1 MKRVD
6 VLSEYRINSATYTG
20 SYGTVDSL
28 NQYPND
34 QGTSPAKRS
43 SRSSI
48 NTSPTVLNINNLP
61 LPTNTKDTAL
71 LQSAVFIL
79 DGIKYRSIQHKIDP
93 LSLSIYQVYHSR
105 PFQWLLKGVLLLLLM
120 LAFFE
125 YPTSFSLSSDYRFR
139 NQTWFLGEAPCGT
152 TEAVEIVCLIFILC
166 DCMLRFYLG
175 GWKRFVR
182 KPWLVLYAVMIGLSF
197 IDVFISIAFC
207 DRKYDPLP
215 MSLAYT
221 LRMRRYFRP
230 IFFLISST
238 IMKKFAKAV
247 ALTLPHIFTVL
258 VLLVIHMYVFAMIG
272 LLVFPHPPD
281 KAITNT
287 TGIINSTHLP
297 DADSDLINPNLNYS
311 YYTQQEGERY
321 FRTVADALESLLV
334 LLTTANHP
342 DVMMPIYQYNRFSA
356 IYFILFLG
364 IGSYIILNL
373 LIAVIYNHFKGFF
386 QNSLQSSFL
395 RRRVAF
401 RAAFT
406 ILIRKTQDLMKRSS
420 QRNSYSHDHVGKDLV
435 RELLQRVKIKESQ
448 KPLMYQK
455 LETVNSQFISWKHF
469 REVFD
474 LISQDTS
481 RRRAARLPYYTNV
494 RVFQWFQFIIRHRI
508 FAYFTHFVSIVNV
521 IIITVELQLSY
532 SESLSNPDSRLAGF
546 NLFFVSYYVLE
557 QILKLIGF
565 GLKGYFRSIGNIY
578 EGLLTLA
585 LLILEILALALY
597 GGPLQT
603 HAHLID
609 VTQFDIIIRL
619 MNIFIVLRILRILA
633 HVEKLK
639 ILTATIFELIRNL
652 RGFSGIIFVIY
663 YIFALLGMQ
672 LFMDVDG
679 PSHDPTL
686 RMTCGTYDKLRYFAN
701 NFHDFASSLMVLWDV
716 MVVNN
721 WFILLDKYGTD
732 SFLGNWAKLYFIA
745 WWLVAVIIF
754 VNLFIS
760 LVLETFLVKWE
771 AVHRSQEEN
780 PPGEYEG
787 REGEAWERQATQ
799 VDSQIS
805 DIHNLLRAQLVE
817 PEESRIMH
825 ELQRHHDL
833 MLV

>member
-1 MKRVD
+1 M
-6 VLSEYRINSATYTG
+6 
-20 SYGTVDSL
+20 
-28 NQYPND
+28 
-34 QGTSPAKRS
+34 
-43 SRSSI
+43 
-48 NTSPTVLNINNLP
+48 
-61 LPTNTKDTAL
+61 
-71 LQSAVFIL
+71 
-79 DGIKYRSIQHKIDP
+79 
-93 LSLSIYQVYHSR
+93 
-105 PFQWLLKGVLLLLLM
+105 
-120 LAFFE
+120 
-125 YPTSFSLSSDYRFR
+125 
-139 NQTWFLGEAPCGT
+139 
-152 TEAVEIVCLIFILC
+152 IV
-166 DCMLRFYLG
+166 
-175 GWKRFVR
+175 
-182 KPWLVLYAVMIGLSF
+182 LSF

-207 DRKYDPLP
+207 DHKYDPLP

-258 VLLVIHMYVFAMIG
+258 VLLVIHLYVFAMIG

-281 KAITNT
+281 ITSTNST
-287 TGIINSTHLP
+287 DIINTSHPL
-297 DADSDLINPNLNYS
+297 AVNSDLVNPNLNYS
-311 YYTQQEGERY
+311 YYTHLEGKKY
-321 FRTVADALESLLV
+321 FSNVGDALESLLV

-395 RRRVAF
+395 RQRVAF

-406 ILIRKTQDLMKRSS
+406 ILFRKTQDMMRRSS
-420 QRNSYSHDHVGKDLV
+420 QRNSYSHDHVSKELV
-435 RELLQRVKIKESQ
+435 RELLQRVKVKESR

-474 LISQDTS
+474 LISQDSS
-481 RRRAARLPYYTNV
+481 RKRAAPLPYYTNV
-494 RVFQWFQFIIRHRI
+494 RAFQWFQFVIRHRF

-532 SESLSNPDSRLAGF
+532 SDSLANPDSRLAGF

-565 GLKGYFRSIGNIY
+565 GLQGYFRSIGNIY

-603 HAHLID
+603 HQHFID

-619 MNIFIVLRILRILA
+619 MNICIVLRILRILA
-633 HVEKLK
+633 HVQKLK
-639 ILTATIFELIRNL
+639 MLTATIFELIRNL

-679 PSHDPTL
+679 PSHDPDLQTK
-686 RMTCGTYDKLRYFAN
+686 CGTYDNLRYFAN
-701 NFHDFASSLMVLWDV
+701 NFHDFASSLVVLWDV

-721 WFILLDKYGTD
+721 WFIFLDKYGTD
-732 SFLGNWAKLYFIA
+732 SFLGNWSKLYFIA

-780 PPGEYEG
+780 PPGETDT
-787 REGEAWERQATQ
+787 WERQPTQ
-799 VDSQIS
+799 VDSQVRVGVVCIVRVVCM
-805 DIHNLLRAQLVE
+805 HVLKAFLLVVKFVL
-817 PEESRIMH
+817 
-825 ELQRHHDL
+825 
-833 MLV
+833 